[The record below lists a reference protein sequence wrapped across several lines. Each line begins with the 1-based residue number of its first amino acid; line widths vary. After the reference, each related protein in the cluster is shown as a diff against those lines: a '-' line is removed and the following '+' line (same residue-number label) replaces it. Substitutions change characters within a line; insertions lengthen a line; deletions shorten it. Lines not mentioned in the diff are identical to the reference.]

1 MKKEKQGKQTQLRN
15 NKISI
20 RDKIMSIKDD
30 VLNLKSK
37 KVKNKVVKKVAEK
50 EKKKKE
56 EIQKVEVI
64 QNNSKKTK
72 TSKNDL
78 DKMYVIPL
86 GGLEEVGKNCTIIQ
100 YKDEIIIVDAGA
112 IFPDE
117 NLPGIDL
124 VIPDYTFLENNK

>member
-50 EKKKKE
+50 EKDRKS
-56 EIQKVEVI
+56 VV
-64 QNNSKKTK
+64 
-72 TSKNDL
+72 
-78 DKMYVIPL
+78 
-86 GGLEEVGKNCTIIQ
+86 
-100 YKDEIIIVDAGA
+100 
-112 IFPDE
+112 
-117 NLPGIDL
+117 
-124 VIPDYTFLENNK
+124 